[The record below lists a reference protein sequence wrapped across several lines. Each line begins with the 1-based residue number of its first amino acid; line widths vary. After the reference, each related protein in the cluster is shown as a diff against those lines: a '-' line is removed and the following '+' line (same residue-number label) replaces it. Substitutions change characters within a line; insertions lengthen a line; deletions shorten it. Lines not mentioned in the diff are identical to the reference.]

1 MNSETPIQIFL
12 PILIVED
19 EEDHSRLIKKALNET
34 GQIMNEIYL
43 VENGQD
49 AIDFLKKEG
58 EFSDSRHTLP
68 ALILLDVKMPMKNG
82 FEVLEEIRAN
92 ENLKNIPVVMLTT
105 TSASEDIERALSLG
119 ANDYIVK
126 PLKFCD
132 FTNKVSKLG
141 YYWGFVSDVK
151 KIFS

>member
-1 MNSETPIQIFL
+1 MTHDIFA

-19 EEDHSRLIKKALNET
+19 EEDHSRLIKKALKEAGN
-34 GQIMNEIYL
+34 IMNELYH
-43 VENGQD
+43 VENGQE
-49 AIDFLKKEG
+49 AIEFLRKEG
-58 EFSDSRHTLP
+58 KYADSKHLLP

-82 FEVLEEIRAN
+82 FEVLEIIKSDDV
-92 ENLKNIPVVMLTT
+92 LKRIPVVMLTT
-105 TSASEDIERALSLG
+105 TSTSEDIEHALALG

-126 PLKFCD
+126 PVKFSD

-141 YYWGFVSDVK
+141 YYWGLVSDVK